1 MKENIYDFLVV
12 GSGAAGLYFSILA
25 AEHGK
30 VLLITKNSL
39 KESNTFYAQ
48 GGIAAVDRESDS
60 FEEHIRDTMTAG
72 DELCNPKAVGMIVN
86 EGPEI
91 IHDLIRRGVNFTKN
105 KKNGEYSLHREG
117 GHSESRVFHFKD
129 ITGRELVRVLTKN
142 VKENKNITIL
152 ENTMCVDLLTEHQKT
167 DPPPAGLHGVT
178 CYGVYAYEMKRN
190 RISKILSRSTILAT
204 GGSGQVYLHTSNP
217 AVATGDGLAM
227 AYRAGATI
235 SNLEFYQFH
244 PTTLYTEK
252 EKESSF
258 LISEAVRGFGAELKT
273 KDGKKF
279 MHKYHPLKSLA
290 PRDIVARAIDTE
302 MKKRGDDFVYL
313 DVSNFPANKIISSFP
328 NIYHRCLEEGIDITK
343 QMIPVVPA
351 AHYQCGGIE
360 TDLHG
365 KTDVKGLY
373 AIGEAAQNGVH
384 GANRLASNSLLDALV
399 FAKASSVSVQKYISK
414 NMINFT
420 GIKEWEYYHTERP
433 LEKVV
438 VSYLRNTIKR
448 LVSEFVGIV
457 RSDERLKMA
466 QNMIDLIAWQ
476 ARDYYMQ
483 TKLSKETIELRNIA
497 DVAALMV
504 RFASFRKESRGLHF
518 NIDHPH
524 KDNGH
529 WQKNTRIRSTG
540 RRSKSEISR

>member
-1 MKENIYDFLVV
+1 MKEDIYDFLVI

-25 AEHGK
+25 SEHGK
-30 VLLITKNSL
+30 VLLLTKNSL
-39 KESNTFYAQ
+39 RESNTYYAQ
-48 GGIAAVDRESDS
+48 GGIASVEKDTDS
-60 FEEHIRDTMTAG
+60 FEEHIRDTLTAG
-72 DELCNPKAVGMIVN
+72 DELCNPKAVETIVN
-86 EGPEI
+86 EGPDI
-91 IHDLIRRGVNFTKN
+91 IHDLIRRGVKFTKDEN
-105 KKNGEYSLHREG
+105 KSEYSLHREG

-129 ITGRELVRVLTKN
+129 ITGRELIRALTKN
-142 VKENKNITIL
+142 VSENKNITIF
-152 ENTMCVDLLTEHQKT
+152 ENMMSVDLLTEHQKELEPE
-167 DPPPAGLHGVT
+167 DLKNAT
-178 CYGVYAYEMKRN
+178 CYGIYAYDLKKQQIR
-190 RISKILSRSTILAT
+190 KILSRSTILAT
-204 GGSGQVYLHTSNP
+204 GGSGQVYMHTSNP

-258 LISEAVRGFGAELKT
+258 LISEAVRGFGGELKT

-290 PRDIVARAIDTE
+290 PRDVVARAIDTE

-313 DVSNFPANKIISSFP
+313 DVSNFPAKKIITSFP
-328 NIYHRCLEEGIDITK
+328 NIYHKCLEEGIDITK
-343 QMIPVVPA
+343 EMIPVVPA

-365 KTDVKGLY
+365 KTDIKGLY
-373 AIGEAAQNGVH
+373 AIGEVAQNGVH

-399 FAKASSVSVQKYISK
+399 FAKISSGSVQKYISK
-414 NMINFT
+414 NMTDFT
-420 GIKEWEYYHTERP
+420 GIKDWEYYHTERP

-466 QNMIDLIAWQ
+466 QKMVELMAWQ

-483 TKLSKETIELRNIA
+483 TTLSKETIELRNIA
-497 DVAALMV
+497 DVASLMV

-524 KDNGH
+524 KDNLN
-529 WQKNTRIRSTG
+529 WQKNSRIRNTG
-540 RRSKSEISR
+540 RRSKGEISR

>member
-1 MKENIYDFLVV
+1 MENKVYDYLVI

-25 AEHGK
+25 SERGK
-30 VLLITKNSL
+30 VLLMTKNSL
-39 KESNTFYAQ
+39 KDSNTYYAQ
-48 GGIAAVDRESDS
+48 GGIAAVDRGSDS
-60 FEEHIRDTMTAG
+60 FEEHIKDTLTAG
-72 DELCNPKAVGMIVN
+72 DELCNTKAVEIIVN

-91 IHDLIRRGVNFTKN
+91 IHDLIKRGVKFTKDEG
-105 KKNGEYSLHREG
+105 KEEYSLHREG

-129 ITGRELVRVLTKN
+129 ITGKELIRALTKS
-142 VKENKNITIL
+142 VKENKNITIY
-152 ENTMCVDLLTEHQKT
+152 ENMMSVDLLTEHQKIRQPE
-167 DPPPAGLHGVT
+167 DEKNPT
-178 CYGVYAYEMKRN
+178 CYGVYAYDLKRN
-190 RISKILSRSTILAT
+190 KIHKILSKSTILAT

-279 MHKYHPLKSLA
+279 MQKYHPLKSLA

-302 MKKRGDDFVYL
+302 MKKRGDDHVYL
-313 DVSNFPANKIISSFP
+313 DVSNFPAKKIINSFP
-328 NIYHRCLEEGIDITK
+328 NIYHKCLEEGIDITK
-343 QMIPVVPA
+343 EMIPVVPA

-365 KTDVKGLY
+365 KTDIKGLY
-373 AIGEAAQNGVH
+373 AIGEVAQNGVH

-399 FAKASSVSVQKYISK
+399 FAKISSVSVQKYISK
-414 NMINFT
+414 NMIDFT

-457 RSDERLKMA
+457 RSDERLKIA
-466 QNMIDLIAWQ
+466 QKMIDLITWQ

-497 DVAALMV
+497 DVATLMV
-504 RFASFRKESRGLHF
+504 RFASFRKESRGLHY
-518 NIDHPH
+518 NITHPQ
-524 KDNGH
+524 KDNVN
-529 WQKNTRIRSTG
+529 WQKNTRIRNTG
-540 RRSKSEISR
+540 RRSKSDIK

>member
-1 MKENIYDFLVV
+1 MENKVYDYLVI

-25 AEHGK
+25 SEHGK
-30 VLLITKNSL
+30 VLLMTKNSL
-39 KESNTFYAQ
+39 RESNTYYAQ

-60 FEEHIRDTMTAG
+60 FEEHIKDTLTAG
-72 DELCNPKAVGMIVN
+72 DELCNPKAVEIIVN
-86 EGPEI
+86 EAPEI
-91 IHDLIRRGVNFTKN
+91 IHDLIKRGVNFTKDEG
-105 KKNGEYSLHREG
+105 KKGEYSLHREG

-129 ITGRELVRVLTKN
+129 ITGKELIRALIKN
-142 VKENKNITIL
+142 VKENKNITIY
-152 ENTMCVDLLTEHQKT
+152 ENMMSVDLLTEHQKT
-167 DPPPAGLHGVT
+167 VQPKDYKNAT
-178 CYGVYAYEMKRN
+178 CYGVYAYDLKKN
-190 RISKILSRSTILAT
+190 KVLKILSRSTILAT

-258 LISEAVRGFGAELKT
+258 LISEAVRGFGGELKT
-273 KDGKKF
+273 RDGKKF

-313 DVSNFPANKIISSFP
+313 DVSNFPAKKIISSFP
-328 NIYHRCLEEGIDITK
+328 NIYQKCLEEGIDITK
-343 QMIPVVPA
+343 EMIPVVPA

-365 KTDVKGLY
+365 KTDIKGLY
-373 AIGEAAQNGVH
+373 AIGEVAQNGVH

-399 FAKASSVSVQKYISK
+399 FAKISSASVQKYISK
-414 NMINFT
+414 NMTDFT

-457 RSDERLKMA
+457 RSDERLKIA
-466 QNMIDLIAWQ
+466 QKMIDLITWQ

-497 DVAALMV
+497 DVASLMV

-518 NIDHPH
+518 NITHPH
-524 KDNGH
+524 KDNEN
-529 WQKNTRIRSTG
+529 WQKNTRIRNTG
-540 RRSKSEISR
+540 RRSKSDIIK

>member
-1 MKENIYDFLVV
+1 MKEDIYDYLVI
-12 GSGAAGLYFSILA
+12 GSGAAGLYFSLLA
-25 AEHGK
+25 AEHGR
-30 VLLITKNSL
+30 VLLLTKNSL
-39 KESNTFYAQ
+39 RESNTYYAQ
-48 GGIAAVDRESDS
+48 GGIAAVDRMNDS
-60 FEEHIRDTMTAG
+60 FEEHIKDTLTAG
-72 DELCNPKAVGMIVN
+72 DELCNPKAVEMIVS

-91 IHDLIRRGVNFTKN
+91 IHDLIRRGVKFTKDR
-105 KKNGEYSLHREG
+105 KKDEYSLHREG
-117 GHSESRVFHFKD
+117 GHSASRVFHFKD
-129 ITGRELVRVLTKN
+129 ITGRELIRALTKG
-142 VKENKNITIL
+142 VKENRNITIY
-152 ENTMCVDLLTEHQKT
+152 EKMMCVDILTEHQKIK
-167 DPPPAGLHGVT
+167 PPEDNRNIT
-178 CYGVYAYEMKRN
+178 CYGVYAYDIRKN
-190 RISKILSRSTILAT
+190 RIIKILSRSTVLAT

-258 LISEAVRGFGAELKT
+258 LISEAVRGFGGELKT

-279 MHKYHPLKSLA
+279 MHKYHRLKSLA

-313 DVSNFPANKIISSFP
+313 DVSNFPAKKIISSFP
-328 NIYHRCLEEGIDITK
+328 NIYHKCLEEGIDITK
-343 QMIPVVPA
+343 DMIPVVPA

-365 KTDVKGLY
+365 KTDIKGLY
-373 AIGEAAQNGVH
+373 AIGEVAQNGVH

-399 FAKASSVSVQKYISK
+399 FAKVSSVSVKKYILK
-414 NMINFT
+414 NMTDFT

-466 QNMIDLIAWQ
+466 LKMMDLIAWQ

-504 RFASFRKESRGLHF
+504 RFAGFRKESRGLHY
-518 NIDHPH
+518 NIDHPY
-524 KDNGH
+524 KDNEN

-540 RRSKSEISR
+540 RRSKSDIAK

>member
-1 MKENIYDFLVV
+1 
-12 GSGAAGLYFSILA
+12 
-25 AEHGK
+25 
-30 VLLITKNSL
+30 
-39 KESNTFYAQ
+39 
-48 GGIAAVDRESDS
+48 
-60 FEEHIRDTMTAG
+60 
-72 DELCNPKAVGMIVN
+72 
-86 EGPEI
+86 
-91 IHDLIRRGVNFTKN
+91 
-105 KKNGEYSLHREG
+105 
-117 GHSESRVFHFKD
+117 
-129 ITGRELVRVLTKN
+129 
-142 VKENKNITIL
+142 
-152 ENTMCVDLLTEHQKT
+152 
-167 DPPPAGLHGVT
+167 
-178 CYGVYAYEMKRN
+178 
-190 RISKILSRSTILAT
+190 
-204 GGSGQVYLHTSNP
+204 
-217 AVATGDGLAM
+217 
-227 AYRAGATI
+227 
-235 SNLEFYQFH
+235 
-244 PTTLYTEK
+244 
-252 EKESSF
+252 
-258 LISEAVRGFGAELKT
+258 VRGFGAELKT

-373 AIGEAAQNGVH
+373 AIGEVAQNGVH

-504 RFASFRKESRGLHF
+504 RFASFRKESRGLHY

-524 KDNGH
+524 KDNEH

-540 RRSKSEISR
+540 RRSKSEITR